1 MITRKAVIVTI
12 ALFVGSLHFIIRPDY
27 QGPLHEFIH
36 YYLIDILLPFS
47 MYLIAGLVEHPLL
60 GARWTRAISVFGFG
74 VTVETLQ
81 YFDID
86 VFGSTFDPMDIV
98 MYGTGVLSGIA
109 FEKLI
114 LTHLPIRKT
123 R

>member
-1 MITRKAVIVTI
+1 VITRKAVIVTI
-12 ALFVGSLHFIIRPDY
+12 ALFVGALHFIIPPDY
-27 QGPLHEFIH
+27 QGPFHEFIH

-47 MYLIAGLVEHPLL
+47 MYLIAGLIEHSLL

-81 YFDID
+81 YYDID

-98 MYGTGVLSGIA
+98 MYGIGVVSGIV
-109 FEKLI
+109 FERVV
-114 LTHLPIRKT
+114 LTHFPRKET